1 MTELVVIRHG
11 ETDLNRAGSFQ
22 GQIDVPL
29 NERGREQALRLAD
42 RLAGEHFDVVYTS
55 DLQRTRQTAQPLAE
69 RLALTI
75 NPVLGLREQHFG
87 ELEGMTLR
95 AVQENLPHLWET
107 WLLHRADYAL
117 PGGESVRQFS
127 QRTVSTVF
135 SLARRHPGQRLLVVA
150 HGGVLDMLYRHAKG
164 FSLDGPRVC
173 AIPNTGI
180 NRLALQG
187 EQLIITAWA
196 DAE

>member
-1 MTELVVIRHG
+1 MTELVVVRHG
-11 ETDLNRAGSFQ
+11 ETDLNRVGSFQ

-29 NERGREQALRLAD
+29 NERGHEQARRLAD
-42 RLAGEHFDVVYTS
+42 RLAGEHFDVIYTS
-55 DLQRTRQTAQPLAE
+55 DLLRTQQTAKPLAD
-69 RLALTI
+69 RLSLTV

-87 ELEGMTLR
+87 ELEGMTLK
-95 AVQENLPHLWET
+95 AVQETRSHLWET

-135 SLARRHPGQRLLVVA
+135 GLARRHAGQRLLVVA

-173 AIPNTGI
+173 AIPNTGV

-187 EQLIITAWA
+187 EQLIITTWA
-196 DAE
+196 DTE